1 VFTSLDVAAPA
12 KPSLWSALVG
22 DLQPRHVVTAVVL
35 LALASVLSRFI
46 NLAFRRTLERH
57 RQRGTLLPETATQLA
72 LTRRLL
78 NVGIWITATAVVL
91 SQFQALRV
99 ISAGLLASAGI
110 SGIIVGFA
118 ARGTLGNAIAGL
130 TISITQPIRIGDD
143 VELRGERGIVEDIH
157 FTYTVLRLGDGR
169 RLIIPNDA
177 LASEVVKNATMGGV
191 TRVARAEALVPA
203 AGSPEIVRSALLA
216 LAKSYEHLDHAAAE
230 PEVYYVRVDE
240 RGTLLRLVA
249 TCTDAPAAD
258 RLVQKALARAAQVVF
273 RRAL

>member
-1 VFTSLDVAAPA
+1 ARRVLHIVIWAAA
-12 KPSLWSALVG
+12 I
-22 DLQPRHVVTAVVL
+22 
-35 LALASVLSRFI
+35 SV
-46 NLAFRRTLERH
+46 E
-57 RQRGTLLPETATQLA
+57 
-72 LTRRLL
+72 
-78 NVGIWITATAVVL
+78 L

-177 LASEVVKNATMGGV
+177 
-191 TRVARAEALVPA
+191 
-203 AGSPEIVRSALLA
+203 
-216 LAKSYEHLDHAAAE
+216 
-230 PEVYYVRVDE
+230 
-240 RGTLLRLVA
+240 
-249 TCTDAPAAD
+249 PAAD